1 MTEIY
6 NGFRLIV
13 VVIALAII
21 AWFVSQA
28 IPQLQSAATLP
39 AKVQAENALV
49 LAQAQ
54 AAPTFIALQVAAT
67 RTAIENE
74 ALHAQSQANAT
85 LIHANASAESSRQTA
100 LTWNTLGTGAL
111 ILAGMGVIGLFGMVG
126 VRMLFA
132 DRAHQ
137 AAIREVRQNGGTL
150 LLPNHHEIRFLEPGQ
165 AQKAE
170 QVERTRQGEGK

>member
-1 MTEIY
+1 MSEIY

-28 IPQLQSAATLP
+28 IPQFQSAATLP

-54 AAPTFIALQVAAT
+54 AAPTFIALQVTAT

-74 ALHAQSQANAT
+74 TLRAQAQADAT
-85 LIHANASAESSRQTA
+85 LIHANASAEAARQTA
-100 LTWNTLGTGAL
+100 LTWHTLGTGAL
-111 ILAGMGVIGLFGMVG
+111 ILAGLVVIGSFGMFVM
-126 VRMLFA
+126 RMLFA
-132 DRAHQ
+132 DRSHQ
-137 AAIREVRQNGGTL
+137 AAIREVRKSGGTL

-165 AQKAE
+165 TQKVE
-170 QVERTRQGEGK
+170 QGERTRQGEEK